1 MANIE
6 HEQITSILT
15 QARARFSIPET
26 IDQNRYANI
35 VEVIETAV
43 KHYPDRPAFS
53 CLGHTLTFSEVDT
66 LANQFSA
73 YLKGPCQLSAGDR
86 IAIQLPNILQYPVVI
101 FGALKAGL
109 VVVNTNPLY
118 TPREME
124 YQFNDSEAVAI
135 VILANM
141 ASKLESIL
149 AYTSLRHV
157 IVTEMAD
164 LHSAPKRLLLNAA
177 VKYIKKMVPAY
188 HLPQAKSLRDTL
200 MQGATYLRGQK
211 NFHAYA
217 AKTSDIAVLQYTGG
231 TTGVAK
237 GAMLSH
243 GNLIANMLQ
252 VYPVVKMAG
261 IQEGKDIFVAP
272 LPLYHIYAFMLHGMT
287 AFSWGCHSILIP
299 NPRDI
304 PAFIKELQRWP
315 VNVMVG
321 LNTLFVALLNHPSF
335 HRLNFKPLKTT
346 LSGGMALSDSVAR
359 QWQEQT
365 GCMVLEG
372 YGLTETSPVVT
383 LNPPHQAQ
391 IGSIGLPLPATDL
404 KVLNEQGEECG
415 IDEAGELWVQGP
427 QVMQGYWQRP
437 EATKEVLQHGWF
449 ATGDIAVIQANGFV
463 KIVDRKKDMILVSGF
478 NVYPNEVENIVNSH
492 PDVLESAAIGVPDK
506 HSGESVKL
514 FIVPKRDS
522 LSEAI
527 IRAWCAENLTPYKCP
542 KTIEFCSSLP
552 KSNVGKVLRREL
564 RASAT
569 DSQPE
574 KVL

>member
-6 HEQITSILT
+6 HENITSILK

-26 IDQNRYANI
+26 IDQKRYQNI

-43 KHYPDRPAFS
+43 KHYPRHPAFS
-53 CLGHTLTFSEVDT
+53 CLGHTLSFAEVDT
-66 LANQFSA
+66 LANHFAA
-73 YLKGPCQLSAGDR
+73 YLRGPCQLSPGDR
-86 IAIQLPNILQYPVVI
+86 IAIQLPNILQYPVVV

-124 YQFNDSEAVAI
+124 HQFNDAEAVAI
-135 VILANM
+135 VVLANM

-149 AYTSLRHV
+149 SYTSLRHV

-164 LHSAPKRLLLNAA
+164 LHPMPKRLLLNTA
-177 VKYIKKMVPAY
+177 VKYLKKMVPTY
-188 HLPQAKSLRDTL
+188 HLPQAKSLRYVL
-200 MQGATYLRGQK
+200 QQGEFWLRGQK
-211 NFHAYA
+211 TFRSHAA
-217 AKTSDIAVLQYTGG
+217 SPADIAALQYTGG
-231 TTGVAK
+231 TTGIAK

-304 PAFIKELQRWP
+304 PAFVKELKRWP
-315 VNVMVG
+315 FNVMVG
-321 LNTLFVALLNHPSF
+321 LNTLFIALLNHPLF
-335 HRLNFKPLKTT
+335 PRLDFKALKTT
-346 LSGGMALSDSVAR
+346 LSGGMALSESVA
-359 QWQEQT
+359 QEWQEVT
-365 GCMVLEG
+365 GCTVLEG

-383 LNPPHQAQ
+383 LNPPLQAQ
-391 IGSIGLPLPATDL
+391 IGTIGLPLPATDL
-404 KVLNEQGEECG
+404 RVMNEQGEECG
-415 IDEAGELWVQGP
+415 IGEAGELCVQGP

-437 EATKEVLQHGWF
+437 EATREVLWEGWF
-449 ATGDIAVIQANGFV
+449 ATGDIAIIQADGFV

-492 PDVLESAAIGVPDK
+492 PDVLESAAIGLPDE
-506 HSGESVKL
+506 HSGEAVKL
-514 FIVPKRDS
+514 FVVRKRDT
-522 LSEAI
+522 LTEAT
-527 IRAWCAENLTPYKCP
+527 IRTWCAENLTPYKCP
-542 KTIEFCSSLP
+542 KIIEFCDSLP

-564 RASAT
+564 RSIAT
-569 DSQPE
+569 SP
-574 KVL
+574 